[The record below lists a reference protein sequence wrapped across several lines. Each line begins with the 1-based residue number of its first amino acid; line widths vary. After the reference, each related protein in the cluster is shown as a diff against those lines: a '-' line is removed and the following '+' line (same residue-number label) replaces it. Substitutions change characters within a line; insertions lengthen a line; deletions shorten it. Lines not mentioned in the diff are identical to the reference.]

1 MKQLDELIYDAIC
14 ADDDLMDA
22 IGGRVESTCFEVS
35 PEEQDNTPVP
45 YLIVMYDGFQSA
57 NTTKDTVWEGDEDS
71 VKASVEIAGVDP
83 KQVHAL
89 TRMVRRAVNNYVVG
103 LSDQGETTPEL
114 QQGFPVADGIAWDW
128 LKPCYYQHVIYQCNV
143 ENDLEDEQEE

>member
-45 YLIVMYDGFQSA
+45 YLIVTDDGFQ
-57 NTTKDTVWEGDEDS
+57 NNLGTKKTSLVLGKRKIKNRS
-71 VKASVEIAGVDP
+71 I
-83 KQVHAL
+83 L
-89 TRMVRRAVNNYVVG
+89 YIR
-103 LSDQGETTPEL
+103 LL
-114 QQGFPVADGIAWDW
+114 QT
-128 LKPCYYQHVIYQCNV
+128 
-143 ENDLEDEQEE
+143 

>member
-45 YLIVMYDGFQSA
+45 YLIVTDDGFQ
-57 NTTKDTVWEGDEDS
+57 NNLGTKDTIWEGDEDAVRATVEVAGNS
-71 VKASVEIAGVDP
+71 PAEVKQLV
-83 KQVHAL
+83 K
-89 TRMVRRAVNNYVVG
+89 MVRRAVENHMVSLCNE
-103 LSDQGETTPEL
+103 GEDTPQLDSL
-114 QQGFPVADGIAWDW
+114 QSQGIAWDW
-128 LKPCYYQHVIYQCNV
+128 MKPCYYQHLMYNCTVNSTVIA
-143 ENDLEDEQEE
+143 EDESED